1 MGVVV
6 IDKLTDIVS
15 DLHHEHSIKLEN
27 ITERFQDIK
36 FSLSVSVIDEEKK
49 LVKFFQG
56 FSIVN
61 GCVLL

>member
-6 IDKLTDIVS
+6 INMWTDIVT

-36 FSLSVSVIDEEKK
+36 FSLSVSVIDDEKK
-49 LVKFFQG
+49 LVKFVHG